1 MKIHDR
7 AGVILADYPKAKSYG
22 EVLEKGVEDGVSF
35 KGANL
40 EGMDLSGICLKG
52 ANFTGAVMTDV
63 IFDKKT
69 NLHNVEGNGKE
80 VITIKT
86 DVYTIVLT
94 KDNVQISSKRC
105 SVEELL
111 SGKNVEMDY
120 FLMDFPNLRDI
131 NWWAKWRPKLIEI
144 IEKG

>member
-1 MKIHDR
+1 MKIYSKY
-7 AGVILADYPKAKSYG
+7 GYVLADYPNAKSYG
-22 EVLEKGVEDGVSF
+22 EVLTQGLKDNISF
-35 KGANL
+35 IDADL
-40 EGMDLSGICLKG
+40 SGMDLSGICLKG

-63 IFDKKT
+63 IFDKET

-80 VITIKT
+80 VVTIKT

-131 NWWAKWRPKLIEI
+131 NWWTKWRPKLIEI
-144 IEKG
+144 IGKG